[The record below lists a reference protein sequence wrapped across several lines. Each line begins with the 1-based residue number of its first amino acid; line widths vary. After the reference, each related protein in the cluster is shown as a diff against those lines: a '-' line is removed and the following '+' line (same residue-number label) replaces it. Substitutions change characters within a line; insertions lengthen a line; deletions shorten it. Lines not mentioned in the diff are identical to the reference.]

1 MVAEELGG
9 AIGGATKAVTNQ
21 LVTSL
26 FFGSFNKEYKQE
38 DQKRMR
44 YIQSKY
50 AQAYGSKG
58 GEDPETVIHR
68 IGMYICIHI

>member
-1 MVAEELGG
+1 MVADELGG
-9 AIGGATKAVTNQ
+9 AIDGATKAVTNQ

-26 FFGSFNKEYKQE
+26 FFGSYNKEYRIE

-50 AQAYGSKG
+50 AQAYGSQG
-58 GEDPETVIHR
+58 GEDAETVIHR
-68 IGMYICIHI
+68 IGK